1 MLSPPVEQA
10 FPTPR
15 APLSQILPDFPSF
28 STILTHA
35 WRNFTNRM
43 RLCRYQPS
51 WILSDFQP
59 INNVFIF
66 SLKKHL
72 RPQGTQISLQQ
83 EFINWIIIK
92 WSPSETHAH
101 LQINSTIKQTCEI
114 IGRLSYVNISLN
126 WNKWE
131 CNKRFSRLPAT
142 QLYAKQNGRQKW
154 EKKAAYGRANLIK
167 QYSFDEIMHS

>member
-15 APLSQILPDFPSF
+15 APLSQIFPDFPSF

-126 WNKWE
+126 
-131 CNKRFSRLPAT
+131 S
-142 QLYAKQNGRQKW
+142 QLYAEQNGRQKW
-154 EKKAAYGRANLIK
+154 ERKAACGRANLIK